1 MCFRKKWVV
10 HQCIGLDW
18 KPYASLNAWRH
29 NSYPKWGYRR
39 TFPIVLP
46 IAVLLVFVPNC
57 ATCWYV
63 SFWYFWGT
71 AWRGSNVYSVFSN
84 TMCMFY
90 TLLSLE
96 IVFKFSGNKSTQQC
110 RYTFTLLTEWYK
122 FCSCESE
129 SQSVSLFL
137 SKIWTNFTLNR
148 VESIRLSLCFPYG
161 SLQGWDGGQNE

>member
-1 MCFRKKWVV
+1 MHDVIILT
-10 HQCIGLDW
+10 QNEAIGARS
-18 KPYASLNAWRH
+18 PS
-29 NSYPKWGYRR
+29 SYPSRSYL
-39 TFPIVLP
+39 FLSLI
-46 IAVLLVFVPNC
+46 VLLVGMWVFGI
-57 ATCWYV
+57 
-63 SFWYFWGT
+63 FWGT